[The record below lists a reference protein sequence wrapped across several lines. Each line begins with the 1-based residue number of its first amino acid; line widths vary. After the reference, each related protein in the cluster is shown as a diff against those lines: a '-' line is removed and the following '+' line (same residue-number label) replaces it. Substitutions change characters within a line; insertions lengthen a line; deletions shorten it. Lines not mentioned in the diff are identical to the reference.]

1 MHYWN
6 RSLICQHGGSITAVD
21 LIKDM
26 KDSECIEFLQWTL
39 PKLGMRWPG
48 FRKVRRQVARRIDKR
63 VRELGLAD
71 LDDYRSYLQDH
82 RGEWGRLDAM
92 CRISIS
98 RFYRD
103 RGVFDKLEELL
114 AGIAKES
121 LERGEELLNCWS
133 AGCASGEE
141 AYTLLLIWELRL
153 KARFPGLDLRIT
165 ATDSDLNMLRRA
177 KAGCYKPGSM
187 KNLPVE
193 LIEAG
198 FDRSDEQLCI
208 KNRFKRKV
216 TFLNQDIRE
225 AMPDGPFRIILC
237 RNLIFTYYDEPLQLK
252 LLKGIRE
259 RLIPGG
265 ILITGIHETLPGGAE
280 KFFVPDTTQ
289 AGIYRRDLRPEGRE
303 G

>member
-1 MHYWN
+1 
-6 RSLICQHGGSITAVD
+6 
-21 LIKDM
+21 M
-26 KDSECIEFLQWTL
+26 KDSECIAFLQWAL
-39 PKLGMRWPG
+39 PKLEMRWPG
-48 FRKVRRQVARRIDKR
+48 FRKVRRQVCKRIDGR
-63 VRELGLAD
+63 TRELGLAGTD
-71 LDDYRSYLQDH
+71 VYKAYLDDH
-82 RGEWGRLDAM
+82 PGEWGRLDAM
-92 CRISIS
+92 CRITIS

-103 RGVFDKLEELL
+103 RGVFERLEELL

-165 ATDSDLNMLRRA
+165 ATDSDLNMLRRGEE
-177 KAGCYKPGSM
+177 GCYKPGSM
-187 KNLPVE
+187 KDLPIE

-198 FDRSDEQLCI
+198 FDRSGGQLCI
-208 KNRFKRKV
+208 KDRFKKKV

-237 RNLIFTYYDEPLQLK
+237 RNLMFTYFNESLQRKALER
-252 LLKGIRE
+252 LAE

-265 ILITGIHETLPGGAE
+265 LLVTGIHETLPGGAE
-280 KFFVPDTTQ
+280 KSFVPDTTQ
-289 AGIYRRDLRPEGRE
+289 AGIYRRDLKPEKWE

>member
-1 MHYWN
+1 
-6 RSLICQHGGSITAVD
+6 
-21 LIKDM
+21 M
-26 KDSECIEFLQWTL
+26 KDSERINFLQWAL

-48 FRKVRRQVARRIDKR
+48 FRKVRRQVARRIDRR
-63 VRELGLAD
+63 VRELGLAG
-71 LDDYRSYLQDH
+71 LNDYRSYLQDH
-82 RGEWGRLDAM
+82 QGEWGRLDAM
-92 CRISIS
+92 CRITIS

-103 RGVFDKLEELL
+103 RGVFDKLEGLL

-121 LERGEELLNCWS
+121 LERGEELLHCWS

-153 KARFPGLDLRIT
+153 KSRFPGLKMRIT
-165 ATDSDLNMLRRA
+165 ATDSDPNMLRRGE
-177 KAGCYKPGSM
+177 AGCYGPGSM
-187 KNLPVE
+187 KDLPGE
-193 LIEAG
+193 LVEAG
-198 FDRSDEQLCI
+198 FDHSGGQLCI
-208 KNRFKRKV
+208 KDRFKRKV

-265 ILITGIHETLPGGAE
+265 ILVTGIHEALPVGAE
-280 KFFVPDTTQ
+280 ELFVPETSHI
-289 AGIYRRDLRPEGRE
+289 GIYRRSQHSRRRKDEDQ
-303 G
+303 